1 MRSSASSI
9 RGWAKRSLLPR
20 LPVGFHSPP
29 TDVLLRCFLRSL
41 GPCLLVLSLAGCGG
55 GGGGGGAADP
65 GGAGTGGGV
74 ASATGL
80 VPAAPSTGATLQRDA
95 SVLRPARA
103 GHVWTYAGT
112 AVYGTGATPV
122 AYETVTSHAA
132 AASGFDERSTNPTNG
147 GADAVTL
154 LVDGGTVRTV
164 ERVDF
169 AGKGVLETLSVLEL
183 RSPVVQ
189 GDQYTIVDRRYT
201 DTAIDADRDGRPD
214 ALDVAAYARVVG
226 RETVSLPDLPVLQ
239 AVRVDTTVLTRI
251 RTSSDGQFSAV
262 QASILQA
269 WYVEGIGIVRRRL
282 QAPGV
287 PASQTEVF
295 DERLLRWDG
304 QTVGFGVMP
313 EVPAIVPA
321 SAGPLAG
328 LPITGLFGNSV
339 KASIAFDEHALVF
352 VVREST
358 VAGESQSMFVSRMDR
373 RGQITAAQEL
383 PILPSADSKFLR
395 HGNEVVGIEVT
406 SSTQVSEA
414 RMTRFS
420 ADGALIDTPWSTRL
434 DLGGL
439 RASRTETRLVDAAS
453 DGSALWLLWTRSQ
466 PFDAAVGRQLLL
478 RAFRSDGTPL
488 TPETVII
495 GNGDVFPP
503 PALSARAGRALVT
516 WSEGLDTG
524 RYDRYYG
531 FASLAG
537 EAFDRRLLVSG
548 GLRPST
554 PASVITP
561 LAAPRRHRIAGP
573 VGRRQPRCRTARR
586 HADPLPRGGGRQ
598 PPRAGQDRWR
608 EGHRGL
614 ARCGHHRLG
623 RQPGAQ
629 PGRARHRL
637 PRRKPSLGHADL
649 AGPGDRVLA
658 IGVAD
663 DSADHAGLLAER
675 RQPAVTHRGLRP
687 RPGWPVTAGGGRPL
701 QSHFSRSM
709 NGGGRGRPATPRRPP
724 SEAPAG
730 RCGAWRGGMPSVD
743 RGH

>member
-1 MRSSASSI
+1 M
-9 RGWAKRSLLPR
+9 
-20 LPVGFHSPP
+20 
-29 TDVLLRCFLRSL
+29 LLRCFLRSL

-561 LAAPRRHRIAGP
+561 LALAQGDALLWGARLAEDGPALPSAAGLRLDATGSP
-573 VGRRQPRCRTARR
+573 VRSAAASLDAELLAGMPTPYRAEAAGNRLVLAKI
-586 HADPLPRGGGRQ
+586 GGGKVTVAWLD
-598 PPRAGQDRWR
+598 AGTTA
-608 EGHRGL
+608 L
-614 ARCGHHRLG
+614 ADSPVRSLAAPGTGFLG
-623 RQPGAQ
+623 GS
-629 PGRARHRL
+629 L
-637 PRRKPSLGHADL
+637 PSAMLTWP
-649 AGPGDRVLA
+649 DRV
-658 IGVAD
+658 IV
-663 DSADHAGLLAER
+663 
-675 RQPAVTHRGLRP
+675 
-687 RPGWPVTAGGGRPL
+687 
-701 QSHFSRSM
+701 FS
-709 NGGGRGRPATPRRPP
+709 P
-724 SEAPAG
+724 SESRTIPLTTQVYWLNAG
-730 RCGAWRGGMPSVD
+730 NPP
-743 RGH
+743 